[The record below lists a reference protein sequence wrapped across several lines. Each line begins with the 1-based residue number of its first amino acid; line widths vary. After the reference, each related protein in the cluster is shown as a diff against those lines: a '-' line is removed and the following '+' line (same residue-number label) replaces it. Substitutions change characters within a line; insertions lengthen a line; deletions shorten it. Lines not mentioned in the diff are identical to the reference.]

1 MHPAATALP
10 AARGVYVLELNGGGF
25 YVGKSEN
32 VQARVQQHLAG
43 VGSSRYCVARG
54 GVKRVLSTL
63 TPAQENLAGW
73 EQSETLAQM
82 RLRGVGNVRGFE
94 WTTQVLKPTDYQT
107 IRTLQLGTADL
118 CRKCG
123 GEGHFAAQCG
133 TRRKQAWLQEIDALC
148 QLGARS
154 SLAASSAGFS
164 ASRSAAKS
172 RTAFKRRAGCTAG
185 ARKRKQASAK
195 NKAKTRPQKKAKTRP
210 QKKAK
215 TRPHKKAKTR
225 PQKKA
230 KTCRKACKRCGRHS
244 HSAESCFA
252 NTRVDGAVLG
262 DSEDSEDCDDA
273 DSEDSEDS
281 EDTESEDMF

>member
-1 MHPAATALP
+1 MPDAMHHAATALP

-43 VGSSRYCVARG
+43 AGSSRYCVARG

-82 RLRGVGNVRGFE
+82 RLRGVDNVRGFE

-123 GEGHFAAQCG
+123 GDGHFAAQCG
-133 TRRKQAWLQEIDALC
+133 KRRKQSWLEELEALC
-148 QLGARS
+148 PATDSRS
-154 SLAASSAGFS
+154 KTTQTVSKKNRVFKRTHGGASSS
-164 ASRSAAKS
+164 
-172 RTAFKRRAGCTAG
+172 
-185 ARKRKQASAK
+185 RKRKQKGA
-195 NKAKTRPQKKAKTRP
+195 KKAKAVGVNP
-210 QKKAK
+210 CA
-215 TRPHKKAKTR
+215 
-225 PQKKA
+225 
-230 KTCRKACKRCGRHS
+230 RCGRNS
-244 HSAESCFA
+244 HTAKSCYA
-252 NTRVDGAVLG
+252 RTRVDGKPVDNCEEDENSLYSG
-262 DSEDSEDCDDA
+262 SEEFSDSTSYSDD
-273 DSEDSEDS
+273 
-281 EDTESEDMF
+281 MY

>member
-1 MHPAATALP
+1 MPDAMHPAATALP

-32 VQARVQQHLAG
+32 VQARVQQHVAG
-43 VGSSRYCVARG
+43 AGSSRYCVARG

-82 RLRGVGNVRGFE
+82 RLRGVDNVRGFE

-123 GEGHFAAQCG
+123 GDGHFAAQCG
-133 TRRKQAWLQEIDALC
+133 KRRKQAWLQEIDALC

-154 SLAASSAGFS
+154 SLAA
-164 ASRSAAKS
+164 KS
-172 RTAFKRRAGCTAG
+172 RTAFKRRAGRTAG
-185 ARKRKQASAK
+185 ARKRKRAPAK
-195 NKAKTRPQKKAKTRP
+195 KKAKTRP

-215 TRPHKKAKTR
+215 TR
-225 PQKKA
+225 
-230 KTCRKACKRCGRHS
+230 RKACTRCGRHS
-244 HSAESCFA
+244 HSAASCFA
-252 NTRVDGAVLG
+252 NTRVDGEALG
-262 DSEDSEDCDDA
+262 DSADSADSEDSHDA

-281 EDTESEDMF
+281 EDADSEDSEDVL